1 MVAITALIQ
10 NDAPCVAASMRR
22 YRVAQ
27 LQHQLR
33 LPRAEVESLIR
44 FVRSQLEVSL
54 GQALKKTSD

>member
-27 LQHQLR
+27 LQLGED
-33 LPRAEVESLIR
+33 RALFHE
-44 FVRSQLEVSL
+44 
-54 GQALKKTSD
+54 AK